1 MSRTNRNTEHLHS
14 GALRHPHTFN
24 EIRQLDGIL
33 REWELKEYPLSGFN
47 HLKAR
52 EYQLPTSWDDTVVSA
67 YYETDYKTT

>member
-1 MSRTNRNTEHLHS
+1 MSSTNRNVEHIHS

-33 REWELKEYPLSGFN
+33 QEEELKEYPLSGFN

-52 EYQLPTSWDDTVVSA
+52 EHQLPTSWDDIVVSG
-67 YYETDYKTT
+67 YYESDHQK